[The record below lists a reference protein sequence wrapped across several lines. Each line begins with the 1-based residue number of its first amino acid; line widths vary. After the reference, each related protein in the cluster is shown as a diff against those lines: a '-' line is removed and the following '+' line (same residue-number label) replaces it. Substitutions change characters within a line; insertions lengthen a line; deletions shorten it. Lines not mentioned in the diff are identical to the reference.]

1 MESTASGGG
10 TSMSDGRRGWSRRAF
25 VRDLSIAGTAGFL
38 GAHPG
43 RLGAEPPLE
52 TTTIRLEW
60 AGGACNAP
68 KYVAEALL
76 RAEGFTDVQYVN
88 KDAKNLS
95 SRRLK
100 ALSSGESDFDLMFVP
115 DLVLEVEKAN
125 PIVILAGQHAGCFEL
140 FASGRIRAVRD
151 LKHKTVAVREA
162 GATEHLFLSVILSYV
177 GIDPVKDIRW
187 VTVPFPEAVQLLTVE
202 KIDAVLG
209 FPPLPQQLRAKK
221 IGHVVLNSTTDRPWW
236 QYFCCMVV
244 GNREFVRRYPVATKR
259 VIRAMMKA
267 NDICAL
273 TPDQSAQL
281 LVGKG
286 DTTSYDYAI
295 QSMKEIPYA
304 RWREYDPEASV
315 RFYALRLHEAG
326 MIKSSPQKIIAQGT
340 DWRFIAE
347 LKKELKG

>member
-1 MESTASGGG
+1 
-10 TSMSDGRRGWSRRAF
+10 MSDQRPGGWSRREF
-25 VRDLSIAGTAGFL
+25 LTKVTLAGTAGFL
-38 GAHPG
+38 GLEPSSFA
-43 RLGAEPPLE
+43 AEPPLE
-52 TTTIRLEW
+52 TTRIRLEW
-60 AGGACNAP
+60 AGGTCQAP
-68 KYVAEALL
+68 KYVVEELL

-88 KDAKNLS
+88 KDAKHLS

-100 ALSSGESDFDLMFVP
+100 ALSSGETDFDLQFVP

-125 PIVILAGQHAGCFEL
+125 PIVILAGQHVGCFEL

-151 LKHKTVAVREA
+151 LKHKTVAVREV
-162 GATEHLFLSVILSYV
+162 GAAEHLFLSVILSYV
-177 GIDPVKDIRW
+177 GIDPVKDIKW
-187 VTVPFPEAVQLLTVE
+187 VNVPFPEAVQLLTVE

-236 QYFCCMVV
+236 QYFCCMLV

-267 NDICAL
+267 NDVCAL

-286 DTTSYDYAI
+286 DTTSYEYAL
-295 QSMKEIPYA
+295 QTMKEVPYGK
-304 RWREYDPEASV
+304 WREYDPEDTV
-315 RFYALRLHEAG
+315 RFYSLLLHDVG
-326 MIKSSPQKIIAQGT
+326 LIKSSPQKIIAQGT
-340 DWRFIAE
+340 DWRFLRE
-347 LKKELKG
+347 LKKEMKG

>member
-1 MESTASGGG
+1 MNYIRGN
-10 TSMSDGRRGWSRRAF
+10 GWSRREF
-25 VRDLSIAGTAGFL
+25 LTNLSLAGGAALL
-38 GAHPG
+38 GLQSDVAA
-43 RLGAEPPLE
+43 AEPPLE
-52 TTTIRLEW
+52 TTRIRLEW
-60 AGGACNAP
+60 AGGTCQAP
-68 KYVAEALL
+68 KYVVEELL

-88 KDAKNLS
+88 KDAKHLN

-100 ALSSGESDFDLMFVP
+100 ALSSGETDFDLQFVP

-125 PIVILAGQHAGCFEL
+125 PIVILAGQHVGCFEL

-151 LKHKTVAVREA
+151 LKHKTVAVREV
-162 GATEHLFLSVILSYV
+162 GAAEHLFLSVILSYV
-177 GIDPVKDIRW
+177 GIDPVKDIKW
-187 VTVPFPEAVQLLTVE
+187 VNVPFPEAVQLLTVE

-236 QYFCCMVV
+236 QYFCCMLV

-267 NDICAL
+267 NDVCAL

-286 DTTSYDYAI
+286 DTTSYDYAL
-295 QSMKEIPYA
+295 QTMKEIPYA
-304 RWREYDPEASV
+304 RWREYDPEDTV
-315 RFYALRLHEAG
+315 RFYSLLLHDVG

-340 DWRFIAE
+340 DWRFLKE

>member
-1 MESTASGGG
+1 MC
-10 TSMSDGRRGWSRRAF
+10 DGRPGLGRRAF
-25 VRDLSIAGTAGFL
+25 VRDLSITGAVAFL
-38 GAHPG
+38 GAPPRG
-43 RLGAEPPLE
+43 LGAEPSLE
-52 TTTIRLEW
+52 TTRIRLEW
-60 AGGACNAP
+60 AGGTCQAP
-68 KYVAEALL
+68 KYVAEELL

-88 KDAKNLS
+88 KDAKNLT

-100 ALSSGESDFDLMFVP
+100 AVSSGEADFDLQFVP
-115 DLVLEVEKAN
+115 DLILEVEKAN

-140 FASGRIRAVRD
+140 LATERIRAIRD
-151 LKHKTVAVREA
+151 LKHKTVAVREI
-162 GATEHLFLSVILSYV
+162 GANEHLFLTVILSFV

-187 VTVPFPEAVQLLTVE
+187 VTVPFPEAVRLLTVE

-209 FPPLPQQLRAKK
+209 FPPLPQQLRAQK

-244 GNREFVRRYPVATKR
+244 GNREFVRRHPVATKG

-267 NDICAL
+267 NELCAL
-273 TPDQSAQL
+273 KPDQSAQF

-295 QSMKEIPYA
+295 QTLKEIPYA
-304 RWREYDPEASV
+304 RWREYDPDASI

-326 MIKSSPQKIIAQGT
+326 LIKSSPQKIIAQGT
-340 DWRFIAE
+340 DWRFINE
-347 LKKELKG
+347 LRKELKA

>member
-1 MESTASGGG
+1 MSG
-10 TSMSDGRRGWSRRAF
+10 RCVRWSRREF
-25 VRDLSIAGTAGFL
+25 VGALTLAGTVGLVEGVARPT
-38 GAHPG
+38 A
-43 RLGAEPPLE
+43 AAPPPE
-52 TTTIRLEW
+52 TTRLRLDW
-60 AGGACNAP
+60 AGRTCNAP
-68 KYVAEALL
+68 KYVAEDLL
-76 RAEGFTDVQYVN
+76 RAEGFTDLQYVN
-88 KDAKNLS
+88 KEAPNLS

-100 ALSSGESDFDLMFVP
+100 ALSSGEIDFDLMFAP
-115 DLVLEVEKAN
+115 DLVLEFDKTSQ
-125 PIVILAGQHAGCFEL
+125 IVVLAGQHLGCFEL
-140 FASGRIRAVRD
+140 FASSRIRAVRD
-151 LKHKTVAVREA
+151 LKHKTIAVREL
-162 GATEHLFLSVILSYV
+162 GLTEHLFLSVILSYV
-177 GIDPVKDIRW
+177 GLDPAKDITW
-187 VTVPFPEAVQLLTVE
+187 VTVPFPEAVRLLGEE

-209 FPPLPQQLRAKK
+209 FPPLPQQLRARK

-244 GNREFVRRYPVATKR
+244 GNREFVRRHPVATKR

-267 NDICAL
+267 NDICGL

-295 QSMKEIPYA
+295 QTIKEIPYA

-326 MIKSSPQKIIAQGT
+326 MVKSSPHKIINQGT